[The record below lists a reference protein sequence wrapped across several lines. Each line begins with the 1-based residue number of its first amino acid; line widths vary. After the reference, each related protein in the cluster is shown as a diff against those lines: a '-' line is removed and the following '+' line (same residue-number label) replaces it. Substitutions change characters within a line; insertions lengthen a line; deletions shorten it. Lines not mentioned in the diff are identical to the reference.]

1 LHCGTRPWRRA
12 GRTNTTICTNPVICD
27 SNSAAG
33 GEAPA
38 GSKWTADLGNAF
50 LARQNDVMDAVRRMR
65 KKASDAGN
73 LKSSEQ
79 QKVETKVVEEQASNR
94 N

>member
-1 LHCGTRPWRRA
+1 
-12 GRTNTTICTNPVICD
+12 
-27 SNSAAG
+27 
-33 GEAPA
+33 
-38 GSKWTADLGNAF
+38 
-50 LARQNDVMDAVRRMR
+50 MDAVRRMR